1 MNFALLDNGI
11 VTNIIW
17 INPEQQSEFQPG
29 APTGDLPVMT
39 GDTYENG
46 KFYRNGEEV
55 TPFTPT
61 PEPEP
66 PEPTEQRYTLDEAAA
81 SIASEVASNE

>member
-1 MNFALLDNGI
+1 MNYALLDNGI

-17 INPEQQSEFQPG
+17 INPEHQDRFPNG
-29 APTGDLPVMT
+29 APTNDLPILP

-46 KFYRNGEEV
+46 KFYRNGIEI
-55 TPFTPT
+55 TPFTPA

-66 PEPTEQRYTLDEAAA
+66 PEPTEQLYTLDEAAA
-81 SIASEVASNE
+81 VIASEVAGNE

>member
-1 MNFALLDNGI
+1 MNYALLDNGI

-17 INPEQQSEFQPG
+17 INLEQQSEFQPG
-29 APTGDLPVMT
+29 APTGDLPVMI

-46 KFYRNGEEV
+46 KFYRNGKEV
-55 TPFTPT
+55 TPFTPV

-66 PEPTEQRYTLDEAAA
+66 PEPTEQLYTLDEAAA
-81 SIASEVASNE
+81 VIASEVASNE

>member
-29 APTGDLPVMT
+29 APTGDLPVMS

-46 KFYRNGEEV
+46 KFYRNGKEV
-55 TPFTPT
+55 TPLTPA
-61 PEPEP
+61 
-66 PEPTEQRYTLDEAAA
+66 PEPTEQLYTLDEAAA
-81 SIASEVASNE
+81 IIASEVAGNE

>member
-17 INPEQQSEFQPG
+17 IKPEQQSEFQPG

-46 KFYRNGEEV
+46 KFYRYGKEI
-55 TPFTPT
+55 T
-61 PEPEP
+61 PEAPA

-81 SIASEVASNE
+81 VIASEVANNE

>member
-29 APTGDLPVMT
+29 APTGDLPVMV

-55 TPFTPT
+55 TPLTPA
-61 PEPEP
+61 

-81 SIASEVASNE
+81 IIASEVASNE

>member
-1 MNFALLDNGI
+1 MNYTLLDENNI
-11 VTNIIW
+11 VSNIIW
-17 INPEQQSEFQPG
+17 INPEHQDRFPNG
-29 APTGDLPVMT
+29 APTNDLPILP

-55 TPFTPT
+55 TPLTPA
-61 PEPEP
+61 

-81 SIASEVASNE
+81 IIASEVASNE